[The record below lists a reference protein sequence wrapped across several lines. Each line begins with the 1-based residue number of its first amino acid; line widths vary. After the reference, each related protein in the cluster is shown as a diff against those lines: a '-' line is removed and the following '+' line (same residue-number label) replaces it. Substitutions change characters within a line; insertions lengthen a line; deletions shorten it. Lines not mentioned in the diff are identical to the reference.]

1 MFPSVVCDHGTIII
15 SGGFGGLGL
24 TMSRW
29 MVEEHGVKR
38 IVLMSRRTL
47 SELEQPDNPQYT
59 DWLRLKQA
67 CLATKNTAHVEVVQ
81 VDVTKYDDVRD
92 LFVRFSQTAYPI
104 RGIIHSAVV
113 SQDKLLSNLTPE
125 TLKLAT
131 DAKVRG
137 AWNFHHAA
145 HQTQAPLHFFIM
157 FSSIR
162 NHLIDFG
169 SAGYNAG
176 NEFLDALA
184 HYRSKILNQPAL
196 SISLP
201 AISGAGMFHR
211 ERDMLM
217 QLYSSNG
224 LQTVPTEITFELID
238 RFFINQ
244 QQCPCP
250 IIFACNWKAMNALA
264 TKSSMVTY
272 QITQLVDQQQMV
284 QANTYS
290 TAGTVQIGTQT
301 MQVDEVVDRTQATV
315 ARLLGASSVERIA
328 TDRSLLAQGMD
339 SLAGV
344 SLYNWLGQY
353 FGFFVPLT
361 DILQGISIQV
371 IAKYIFDKMEEQRQ
385 MATCV
390 TQTNSTSMLSNN
402 DNQKLSTNDS
412 YSYTGMNNIIRIIQP
427 RINSTTI
434 QRIVFCIGMV
444 NPSVEKTL
452 LAQQSLLSASIYILQ
467 IPTGLSVAA
476 ETIAQMRRIQPRGPY
491 SLVTVS
497 KQGEN
502 IAHQIIKQ
510 LEEQHQQA
518 GVAHFLAMT
527 DPTPLEP
534 LEQ

>member
-1 MFPSVVCDHGTIII
+1 
-15 SGGFGGLGL
+15 
-24 TMSRW
+24 
-29 MVEEHGVKR
+29 
-38 IVLMSRRTL
+38 
-47 SELEQPDNPQYT
+47 
-59 DWLRLKQA
+59 
-67 CLATKNTAHVEVVQ
+67 
-81 VDVTKYDDVRD
+81 
-92 LFVRFSQTAYPI
+92 
-104 RGIIHSAVV
+104 
-113 SQDKLLSNLTPE
+113 
-125 TLKLAT
+125 
-131 DAKVRG
+131 
-137 AWNFHHAA
+137 
-145 HQTQAPLHFFIM
+145 
-157 FSSIR
+157 
-162 NHLIDFG
+162 
-169 SAGYNAG
+169 
-176 NEFLDALA
+176 
-184 HYRSKILNQPAL
+184 
-196 SISLP
+196 
-201 AISGAGMFHR
+201 
-211 ERDMLM
+211 
-217 QLYSSNG
+217 
-224 LQTVPTEITFELID
+224 
-238 RFFINQ
+238 
-244 QQCPCP
+244 
-250 IIFACNWKAMNALA
+250 MNALA
-264 TKSSMVTY
+264 TKSPMVTF
-272 QITQLVDQQQMV
+272 QMTQLVDQQQMA

-290 TAGTVQIGTQT
+290 TAGTVQIGTKT

-434 QRIVFCIGMV
+434 QRIVFCVGMV

-452 LAQQSLLSASIYILQ
+452 LAQQSLLSASIYILH
-467 IPTGLSVAA
+467 IPTGPSVAA

-497 KQGEN
+497 KQSEN
-502 IAHQIIKQ
+502 IARQIIKQ

-518 GVAHFLAMT
+518 GVKHFLAII